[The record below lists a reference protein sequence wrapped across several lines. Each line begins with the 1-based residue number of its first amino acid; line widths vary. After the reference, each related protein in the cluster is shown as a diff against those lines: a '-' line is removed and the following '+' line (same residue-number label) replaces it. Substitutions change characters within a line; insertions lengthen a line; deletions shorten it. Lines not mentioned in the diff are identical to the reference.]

1 ILSTE
6 MDTLKAAKATS
17 NWITGAV
24 FSISNDNKI
33 EINEDNIPKQSLA
46 YLILEYE
53 KKILTRN
60 KAEELLRESL
70 EQKKDLKILIEN
82 ATKESQDS
90 TSNIESIVD
99 EVINTNPKAVNDF
112 KSGKESTIGF
122 LVGQVMQRTKGN
134 ANPNIAK
141 SVLIKKLNG

>member
-1 ILSTE
+1 
-6 MDTLKAAKATS
+6 
-17 NWITGAV
+17 
-24 FSISNDNKI
+24 
-33 EINEDNIPKQSLA
+33 
-46 YLILEYE
+46 
-53 KKILTRN
+53 
-60 KAEELLRESL
+60 

-99 EVINTNPKAVNDF
+99 EVINANPKAVNDF